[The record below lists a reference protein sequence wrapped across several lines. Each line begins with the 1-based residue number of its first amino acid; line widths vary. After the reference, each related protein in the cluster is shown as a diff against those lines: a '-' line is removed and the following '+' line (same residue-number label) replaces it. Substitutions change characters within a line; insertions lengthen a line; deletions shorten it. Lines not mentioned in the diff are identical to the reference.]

1 MRGLMDFLRPRAV
14 TLLVLLLI
22 ALASTWVHWRVLH
35 TSYSH
40 PDEVIAKSVVTK
52 VLATKKKD
60 TNWARTDVIELFH
73 YNQFNFSSYYLA
85 AAKIEKVVHHRGAD
99 IANETV
105 LIGHLRQQNVV
116 FAGLIALLAG
126 LLAWRISNPLGAV
139 LGSLLTATCVT
150 LFQDS
155 IYARPEA
162 FVTILTLLF
171 VFVLLSRFNR
181 WAMLGLS
188 GLLLGILIAT
198 KITFLMFLPFP
209 LLVLSARAHATATP
223 GQHTNPHPWQ
233 ITGAVLLFFAC
244 IFGGFALGAPY
255 AVLAPWE
262 YLEGVG
268 YLLRQYGAG
277 QWPQGMNGGGA
288 LGRLGQGIA
297 YLLYT
302 EGVIVPGLAIAGIVL
317 LLRQGRH
324 AMVLACAGPLLS
336 LLYFLQTRA
345 FFERNFSHALPIV
358 FALAG
363 VGMAWMIA
371 ALGDWLSRRRW
382 QSDALRGALVTA
394 AVLLTIFAPYAV
406 SAKLYHVLVEGDDSL
421 RVMET
426 TQRKVSHDGAIPV
439 IWLHSDIGAIANAR
453 GSLCGEVIYKLIEF
467 GDADAQQR
475 LIDLTQRGY
484 HIDAHLHGPFDGAPL
499 STLQTYHAANVVFLH
514 GPPDAADNQCKAELI
529 GLKLNPAYVDI
540 NTPVVLSSGWTQGGY
555 PPDMQ
560 FGDWTRPFY
569 ASWSGSDANTGD
581 MTIGP
586 FEACGDVI
594 VPFAIGPTRHDLEL
608 AIDRDVGST
617 HESILLDAP
626 PPTVTLSAIRIPHAD
641 RCATYTIKGKDHGA
655 GWGQWL
661 GVGMPAELPVK
672 SPTPATAKPP
682 APVAQTASKNRAPS
696 PSKKIHTQ

>member
-1 MRGLMDFLRPRAV
+1 MDFLRPRAV
-14 TLLVLLLI
+14 TLLALMAI
-22 ALASTWVHWRVLH
+22 ALVSAWLHWRVLD

-85 AAKIEKVVHHRGAD
+85 AAKIEKFAHQRSAD
-99 IANETV
+99 IGNEAV
-105 LIGHLRQQNVV
+105 LIGHLRKQNVIL
-116 FAGLIALLAG
+116 AGFVVLLAG
-126 LLAWRISNPLGAV
+126 LLAWRMSNPLGA
-139 LGSLLTATCVT
+139 LLAALLTATCVT

-171 VFVLLSRFNR
+171 VFVLISSRLNR

-209 LLVLSARAHATATP
+209 LLVLSARAHALAIP

-233 ITGAVLLFFAC
+233 ITGAVALFFAC

-255 AVLAPWE
+255 AVQAPWE

-277 QWPQGMNGGGA
+277 QWPQSMNGGGA

-302 EGVIVPGLAIAGIVL
+302 EGVIAPALAIAGIVL

-324 AMVLACAGPLLS
+324 ATVLACAGPLLS

-345 FFERNFSHALPIV
+345 FYERNFSHALPIV

-363 VGMAWMIA
+363 VGMAWLITV
-371 ALGDWLSRRRW
+371 LGDWLSRRSW
-382 QSDALRGALVTA
+382 QSNALRGALVSVA
-394 AVLLTIFAPYAV
+394 MLLTIFAPYAV
-406 SAKLYHVLVEGDDSL
+406 SAKLYRVLLAGDDAQQ
-421 RVMET
+421 VIET
-426 TQRKVSHDGAIPV
+426 AQRKVSDNGAIPV
-439 IWLHSDIGAIANAR
+439 IWLYSDVGAIANAR
-453 GSLCGEVIYKLIEF
+453 GSLCGEVIYKLLDY
-467 GDADAQQR
+467 GDAETQAR
-475 LIDLTQRGY
+475 LVDFTQHGY
-484 HIDAHLHGPFDGAPL
+484 RIDAHLHGPFDGAPV
-499 STLQTYHAANVVFLH
+499 STLQTYHASNVVFLH
-514 GPPDAADNQCKAELI
+514 SPPEPAGSNCKAELI
-529 GLKLNPAYVDI
+529 GLKANPAYVDI
-540 NTPVVLSSGWTQGGY
+540 DAPVTLSPTWTLGGY

-569 ASWSGSDANTGD
+569 ASWSGNDANTGD

-586 FEACGDVI
+586 FQACGDVI
-594 VPFAIGPTRHDLEL
+594 VPYAIGPTRHDQQL
-608 AIDRDVGST
+608 AIDREIGNV

-626 PPTVTLSAIRIPHAD
+626 PQTLTRSAIRIAHAAA
-641 RCATYTIKGKDHGA
+641 CATYTIKAKDHGA
-655 GWGQWL
+655 GWGQWI

-672 SPTPATAKPP
+672 SPTPAALQPP
-682 APVAQTASKNRAPS
+682 APVAPTASSKRPS
-696 PSKKIHTQ
+696 TSPKKITKQ